1 MKLKLLLI
9 SCIFASLCSNAN
21 ATVHTA
27 KILTSGMVLQRNE
40 PVKLWGTADR
50 NDVVTVSFVGKKL
63 PARTDGK
70 RLPKQFSATI
80 NDDGSWLVELPA
92 LKAGGPYTIRIADAE
107 LTDVLI
113 GDVYLCSG
121 QSNMELPVRRVAEY
135 FADEVASDVNNNIR
149 IATVP
154 KVFSFDAP
162 QAEVPAIEW
171 KALAPQNVSEISAL
185 SYFMSKKLQRET
197 GVPVGIVC
205 SCWGG
210 TTIESWISREGLQ
223 DFPRAIAEADYYSS
237 ADFRN
242 NIKRLEGQQFYRW
255 NAVLYSKDA
264 GRTAATPWFA
274 ADFDDSSWEIVY
286 PVATAD
292 HAEATR
298 WGFDGTNAVNGS
310 HWLRHYFEV
319 SNTYAGQSAT
329 LRLGCIVDA
338 DSVYVN
344 GTFVGTT
351 GYQYPPRIYNVPKN
365 ILREGKN
372 VVTVRVISQ
381 GGEPHFVQE
390 KPYKI
395 VFADGGEIDLRGA
408 WRYHVGAQMIP
419 GPPMEFFCYK
429 ATSLYNAMIAPL
441 LNLHFSGVVWYQ
453 GESNVGRHN
462 EYARLLAALMA
473 DWRKAFATADLKF
486 FIVELADFLHSSDPG
501 RAAWAELR
509 KAQAAAC
516 NADAHAYLV
525 KNSDLGEWND
535 IHPVDKKT
543 IAERVAEKIVKSRK

>member
-9 SCIFASLCSNAN
+9 LCIFASICTKGQ
-21 ATVHTA
+21 ATIRTS
-27 KILTSGMVLQRNE
+27 KIITSGMVLQRNE
-40 PVKLWGTADR
+40 PIKLWGSADKD
-50 NDVVTVSFVGKKL
+50 DVVTVSFVGKNL
-63 PARTDGK
+63 PKRTDGK
-70 RLPKQFSATI
+70 RLPKQFTAAVGS
-80 NDDGSWLVELPA
+80 NGSWVVELPA
-92 LKAGGPYTIRIADAE
+92 LKAGGPFTIRIADNDI
-107 LTDVLI
+107 TDVMV

-121 QSNMELPVRRVAEY
+121 QSNMELPVRRVAEA
-135 FADEVASDVNNNIR
+135 FRDEVASEANDNIR
-149 IATVP
+149 IVTIP
-154 KVFSFDAP
+154 KIFAFDAP
-162 QAEVPAIEW
+162 KDDLPAVEW
-171 KALAPQNVSEISAL
+171 KKLAPQNVSEISAL

-197 GVPVGIVC
+197 GVPIGIVC

-223 DFPRAIAEADYYSS
+223 DFPRAIAEADYYASD
-237 ADFRN
+237 DFRD

-274 ADFDDSSWEIVY
+274 TDFDDSKWEEVV
-286 PVATAD
+286 PVADGVNDEPT
-292 HAEATR
+292 H
-298 WGFDGTNAVNGS
+298 WGSDGTNAINGS
-310 HWLRHYFEV
+310 HWLRRAFEV
-319 SNTYAGQSAT
+319 SSAYVGQSAT

-351 GYQYPPRIYNVPKN
+351 SYQYPPRIYNIPKN

-395 VFADGGEIDLRGA
+395 VFADGGEIDLRGV

-473 DWRKAFATADLKF
+473 DWRKAFATSDLKF

-535 IHPVDKKT
+535 IHPIDKKT
-543 IAERVAEKIVKSRK
+543 IAERVAEKILRN